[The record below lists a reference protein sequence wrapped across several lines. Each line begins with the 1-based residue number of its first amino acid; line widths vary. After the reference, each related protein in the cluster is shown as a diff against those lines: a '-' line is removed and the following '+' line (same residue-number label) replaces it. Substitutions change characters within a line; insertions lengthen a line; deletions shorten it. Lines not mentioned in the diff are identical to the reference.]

1 MVTTYW
7 ALCALCACA
16 AADVALPEEPAY
28 GKLAGQP
35 TKLGDECIVMH
46 TEMGNITLGFYVDAA
61 PATSAHMLR
70 CFREGLFDTNNVFRV
85 DKGFVA
91 QVADAYNGRREKMTA
106 NQDALASKKVKGE
119 FSKELKHKRGVLS
132 MGRWDDPN
140 SATHSFS
147 MLLGDAPHLD
157 NVYAIFGEV
166 LSGHEVLTQMEKVET
181 KTEGIFVMPKKR
193 IEVVST
199 EIYSRT
205 ERKKAAEKA
214 AKSRVVVSAS
224 AAPVVDAAAA
234 APNHGLFLFVFFAIV
249 AISLLAVQRRGRE
262 RRDAPETRDS
272 PSLKHASLVSRKSAA
287 VESNV

>member
-1 MVTTYW
+1 MATTYW

-16 AADVALPEEPAY
+16 AANVALPEEPAY
-28 GKLAGQP
+28 GTLAGMP
-35 TKLGDECIVMH
+35 AKLGDECIVMH
-46 TEMGNITLGFYVDAA
+46 TDMGNITLGFYVDAA

-91 QVADAYNGRREKMTA
+91 QVADAYNGRREKMTT
-106 NQDALASKKVKGE
+106 NQDVLASKKVKGE

-166 LSGHEVLTQMEKVET
+166 LSGHDVLTQMERVET

-199 EIYSRT
+199 EIYSRR
-205 ERKKAAEKA
+205 EKAADKGA
-214 AKSRVVVSAS
+214 AKSRVVSAS
-224 AAPVVDAAAA
+224 AAPVVDAA

-249 AISLLAVQRRGRE
+249 AISLLAAQRRSRE
-262 RRDAPETRDS
+262 RREAPETRDS
-272 PSLKHASLVSRKSAA
+272 PSLKHASLVSRKAA
-287 VESNV
+287 TTECNV